1 MIITSN
7 TVRATLMKYK
17 KKNEWLHVIA
27 IRKTWIP
34 TDSPQYIPSTNQNI
48 YNYIDDVASVFS
60 SYSEDKHQLRLK
72 PLFWETNYPVKITW
86 IRILLSWKVLAF
98 IKHWKVKCL
107 QLFSS
112 AMSAYVTGERMRLN
126 DS

>member
-7 TVRATLMKYK
+7 TVRVTLMIY

-72 PLFWETNYPVKITW
+72 PLF
-86 IRILLSWKVLAF
+86 
-98 IKHWKVKCL
+98 
-107 QLFSS
+107 
-112 AMSAYVTGERMRLN
+112 
-126 DS
+126 